1 MINEMSTND
10 INELKYAKSIL
21 EDPGLPAKI
30 VNAFGVPIEKGFEY
44 LPDKWEEQ
52 IVHLSESAL
61 RSGLRIAIHTLSAD
75 EKSMQKKSSDIFH
88 KLCVAASG
96 SVGGAF
102 GLSTLAL
109 ELPVTTTLMLRSIAD
124 IAISEGE
131 NLDEIDARFA
141 CLEVFALGGNK
152 ISDDCTETGYYMV
165 RAALSNAVTSA
176 TRYIVQSNMIDDTAP
191 ILLKLITNIAS
202 RFGVVVSEK
211 MAATALPI
219 IGAAGGALI
228 NILFM
233 DHFQDMAR
241 GHFIV
246 RRLERIYG
254 KDVVKDLYESLAMPI
269 QTKCQANQTS
279 STD

>member
-1 MINEMSTND
+1 M
-10 INELKYAKSIL
+10 NELKYAKSIL

-44 LPDKWEEQ
+44 LPDRWEEK
-52 IVHLSESAL
+52 IGYLSESAL
-61 RSGLRIAIHTLSAD
+61 RSGLRIAIHTLNAN
-75 EKSMQKKSSDIFH
+75 ETSMQKKSSDTFH

-96 SVGGAF
+96 SLGGAL

-124 IAISEGE
+124 IARSEGE
-131 NLDEIDARFA
+131 NLDDIESRLA

-152 ISDDCTETGYYMV
+152 ETDDCTETGYYMI
-165 RAALSNAVTSA
+165 RTALSNAVLNAS
-176 TRYIVQSNMIDDTAP
+176 RYIAQSSIIDDTAP
-191 ILLKLITNIAS
+191 TLLRLLTNIAS
-202 RFGVVVSEK
+202 RFGIVVSEK

-233 DHFQDMAR
+233 NHFQDMAR

-246 RRLERIYG
+246 RRLERMYG
-254 KDVVKDLYESLAMPI
+254 KDVVKNIYESLAIPM
-269 QTKCQANQTS
+269 QKDC
-279 STD
+279 

>member
-1 MINEMSTND
+1 MIDQMS
-10 INELKYAKSIL
+10 INHIDELKYAKSIL
-21 EDPGLPAKI
+21 EEPGLPAKI
-30 VNAFGVPIEKGFEY
+30 VNTFGVPIEKGFEY
-44 LPDKWEEQ
+44 LPDKWEEK
-52 IVHLSESAL
+52 INYLSESAL
-61 RSGLRIAIHTLSAD
+61 RSSLHIAIHTLNAD
-75 EKSMQKKSSDIFH
+75 ETLMKKKSSDTFH

-124 IAISEGE
+124 IASSEGE
-131 NLDEIDARFA
+131 HLESIEARLA

-152 ISDDCTETGYYMV
+152 STDDCTETGYYVV
-165 RAALSNAVTSA
+165 RAALSNAVLNASS
-176 TRYIVQSNMIDDTAP
+176 YIAQSNIIDDAAP
-191 ILLKLITNIAS
+191 ILLKLLANIAS

-228 NILFM
+228 NILFL

-254 KDVVKDLYESLAMPI
+254 KDIVKKTYESLAIPMK
-269 QTKCQANQTS
+269 T
-279 STD
+279 

>member
-1 MINEMSTND
+1 MSTKD
-10 INELKYAKSIL
+10 IDELKYAKSIL
-21 EDPGLPAKI
+21 EDPGLPSKI

-44 LPDKWEEQ
+44 LPDKWEEN
-52 IVHLSESAL
+52 ILHLSESAL
-61 RSGLRIAIHTLSAD
+61 RSALRIAIHSLNAD
-75 EKSMQKKSSDIFH
+75 EASMNKKSSDVFH

-102 GLSTLAL
+102 GLSTLTL
-109 ELPVTTTLMLRSIAD
+109 ELPITTTLMLRSIAD
-124 IAISEGE
+124 IARSEGE
-131 NLDEIDARFA
+131 KLEEIEARLA

-152 ISDDCTETGYYMV
+152 TTDDCTETGYYMV
-165 RAALSNAVTSA
+165 RAALSNALINAS
-176 TRYIVQSNMIDDTAP
+176 RYIAQTNIIDDTAP
-191 ILLKLITNIAS
+191 ILLKLLTNIAS

-228 NILFM
+228 NILFL

-246 RRLERIYG
+246 RRLERIYSR
-254 KDVVKDLYESLAMPI
+254 DVVKEMYESLAIPMR
-269 QTKCQANQTS
+269 QDA
-279 STD
+279 

>member
-1 MINEMSTND
+1 MIDQMSTIHID
-10 INELKYAKSIL
+10 ELKYAKSIL
-21 EDPGLPAKI
+21 EEPGLPAKI

-44 LPDKWEEQ
+44 LPDKWEEK
-52 IVHLSESAL
+52 IISLSESAL
-61 RSGLRIAIHTLSAD
+61 RSSLHIAIHTLYAD
-75 EKSMQKKSSDIFH
+75 ETSMKKQSSNTFH

-124 IAISEGE
+124 IASSEGE
-131 NLDEIDARFA
+131 NLETIETRLA

-152 ISDDCTETGYYMV
+152 STDDCAETGYYMV
-165 RAALSNAVTSA
+165 RTALSNAVLNAS
-176 TRYIVQSNMIDDTAP
+176 RYIAQSNVIDDAAP
-191 ILLKLITNIAS
+191 ILLKLLANIAS

-228 NILFM
+228 NILFL

-254 KDVVKDLYESLAMPI
+254 KDIVKDIYESLTIPMK
-269 QTKCQANQTS
+269 T
-279 STD
+279 

>member
-1 MINEMSTND
+1 MIDQISTTD
-10 INELKYAKSIL
+10 MNELKYAKSIL

-44 LPDKWEEQ
+44 LPDKWEEK
-52 IVHLSESAL
+52 IGYLSESAL
-61 RSGLRIAIHTLSAD
+61 RSSLRIAIHTLHTT
-75 EKSMQKKSSDIFH
+75 EKSMQKNSSDTFH

-96 SVGGAF
+96 SLGGAF

-124 IAISEGE
+124 IARSEGE
-131 NLDEIDARFA
+131 NFNEIEARLA

-152 ISDDCTETGYYMV
+152 VTDDCTETGYYMI
-165 RAALSNAVTSA
+165 RAALSNAVLNAS
-176 TRYIVQSNMIDDTAP
+176 RYIAQSSIIDDTAP
-191 ILLKLITNIAS
+191 ILLKLLANIAS
-202 RFGVVVSEK
+202 RFGIVVSEK

-254 KDVVKDLYESLAMPI
+254 RDLVKNIYESLVIPL
-269 QTKCQANQTS
+269 QTNS
-279 STD
+279 

>member
-1 MINEMSTND
+1 MIDQMSTND

-44 LPDKWEEQ
+44 LPDKWEESILQ
-52 IVHLSESAL
+52 LSESAL
-61 RSGLRIAIHTLSAD
+61 RSGLRIAIHTLDSD
-75 EKSMQKKSSDIFH
+75 KTSMKKKSSDTFH

-109 ELPVTTTLMLRSIAD
+109 ELPITTTMMLRSIAD
-124 IAISEGE
+124 IARSEGE
-131 NLDEIDARFA
+131 NLEEIESRFA

-152 ISDDCTETGYYMV
+152 SSDDCTETSYYMI
-165 RAALSNAVTSA
+165 RAALSNAVLNAS
-176 TRYIVQSNMIDDTAP
+176 RYIAQSNMIDDAAP
-191 ILLKLITNIAS
+191 ILVKLITNIAS

-228 NILFM
+228 NILFL

-254 KDVVKDLYESLAMPI
+254 RDLVKDIYESLAIPI
-269 QTKCQANQTS
+269 QTSRQTFQTN
-279 STD
+279 STA

>member
-1 MINEMSTND
+1 MIDEMS
-10 INELKYAKSIL
+10 IKHVNELKYAKSIL

-44 LPDKWEEQ
+44 LPDKWEEKIQ
-52 IVHLSESAL
+52 VLSESAL
-61 RSGLRIAIHTLSAD
+61 QSGLRIAIHTLNAD
-75 EKSMQKKSSDIFH
+75 ETSMNKTSSDLFH

-102 GLSTLAL
+102 GISTLAL

-124 IAISEGE
+124 IARSEGE
-131 NLDEIDARFA
+131 NLEAIEARLA
-141 CLEVFALGGNK
+141 CIEVFALGGNK
-152 ISDDCTETGYYMV
+152 SIDDCTETGYYMI
-165 RAALSNAVTSA
+165 RAALSNSVLNAS
-176 TRYIVQSNMIDDTAP
+176 RYIAQSNIIDDAAP
-191 ILLKLITNIAS
+191 ILLRLIANIAS

-228 NILFM
+228 NILFL

-254 KDVVKDLYESLAMPI
+254 NDVVKDMYESLAIPI
-269 QTKCQANQTS
+269 NMQAR
-279 STD
+279 

>member
-1 MINEMSTND
+1 MIDKMSID
-10 INELKYAKSIL
+10 DMNELKYAKSIL

-44 LPDKWEEQ
+44 LPDKWEER
-52 IVHLSESAL
+52 ILNLSETAL
-61 RSGLRIAIHTLSAD
+61 RSGLRIAIHTLDAD
-75 EKSMQKKSSDIFH
+75 ETSMEKKSSDIFH

-124 IAISEGE
+124 IARSEGE
-131 NLDEIDARFA
+131 NLDEIEARFA
-141 CLEVFALGGNK
+141 CLEVFALGGNETT
-152 ISDDCTETGYYMV
+152 DDSTETGYYVV
-165 RAALSNAVTSA
+165 RAALSNAVLNAS
-176 TRYIVQSNMIDDTAP
+176 RYIAQSNMIDDAAP
-191 ILLKLITNIAS
+191 ILLKLIANISS

-211 MAATALPI
+211 MAANALPI

-246 RRLERIYG
+246 RRLERKYG
-254 KDVVKDLYESLAMPI
+254 SDVVKDIYESLAIPM
-269 QTKCQANQTS
+269 QTNRQTLHAT
-279 STD
+279 STE

>member
-1 MINEMSTND
+1 MSSKHMK
-10 INELKYAKSIL
+10 ELMHAKGIL

-44 LPDKWEEQ
+44 LPDKWEEK
-52 IVHLSESAL
+52 VVYLSENAL
-61 RSGLRIAIHTLSAD
+61 RSGLKIAIHTLNPD
-75 EKSMQKKSSDIFH
+75 ETLIHQKSSNMFH

-96 SVGGAF
+96 SLGGAF

-124 IAISEGE
+124 IARSEGE
-131 NLDEIDARFA
+131 NLNEIEARLA

-152 ISDDCTETGYYMV
+152 KTDDCTETGYYMI
-165 RAALSNAVTSA
+165 RTALSNAVLNAS
-176 TRYIVQSNMIDDTAP
+176 RYIAQSNIIDDTAP
-191 ILLKLITNIAS
+191 VLLKLLTNIAS
-202 RFGVVVSEK
+202 RFGMVVSEK

-254 KDVVKDLYESLAMPI
+254 REVVSKNYELLYVKTE
-269 QTKCQANQTS
+269 
-279 STD
+279 